1 MTHVDDRPWHADP
14 WDDPALGDDDTTEV
28 GRQRA
33 PRSWRRVVLVAAFL
47 AMASV
52 VAVGLVGLWYTGQVN
67 PAGDPGDPITFTVNA
82 DDTVQT
88 VSERLEDMGL
98 VERAWVF
105 RYYVERH
112 GGLVLI
118 PGYYRLRPFDHMGNL
133 MRSLST
139 PPSQTYTK
147 VTFPEGYTYEKM
159 AARLADKVPR
169 LSTALFGAAATDGSI
184 TSTFLPEGQ
193 LSLEGLLFPDTYQ
206 VSNGES
212 EEQVVQRMVTL
223 FERVAGQ
230 VGLADA
236 KATVGLSPYEVI
248 IVASIIEREAK
259 VPEDRAKI
267 AKVIYN
273 RLYLGMPLQVDATL
287 YYQQDESRPFSEL
300 KELDTPYNTYLH
312 NGLPPTPIASPGRAS
327 LEAALRPAAN
337 PSQGDPICTS
347 LPKDTPCLYLFYV
360 LADSDGRH
368 AFAATLEQHE
378 ENVRIAREKGLL

>member
-14 WDDPALGDDDTTEV
+14 WDDPSLGDDVTTEV
-28 GRQRA
+28 ERRDVR
-33 PRSWRRVVLVAAFL
+33 PPWRRVVLVVAL
-47 AMASV
+47 VAMTAV
-52 VAVGLVGLWYTGQVN
+52 VAAGVVGYWYTGQVN
-67 PAGDPGDPITFTVNA
+67 PAGDPGDPITFTVN
-82 DDTVQT
+82 DTDTLQT

-105 RYYVERH
+105 RYYVEHH
-112 GGLVLI
+112 GGLELT
-118 PGYYRLRPFDHMGNL
+118 PGYFRLRPFDHMGNL
-133 MRSLST
+133 MRALRT
-139 PPSQTYTK
+139 PPSETYTK

-169 LSTALFGAAATDGSI
+169 LSTALFGAAATDGSV
-184 TSTFLPEGQ
+184 TSKYLPDGVTN
-193 LSLEGLLFPDTYQ
+193 LEGLLFPDTYQ

-212 EEQVVQRMVTL
+212 EEQVVQRMVAL
-223 FERVAGQ
+223 FERVGGQ
-230 VGLADA
+230 VGLDDEALLGGRSAYD
-236 KATVGLSPYEVI
+236 I
-248 IVASIIEREAK
+248 IIIASIIEREAK

-300 KELDTPYNTYLH
+300 KELDTPYNTYLYT
-312 NGLPPTPIASPGRAS
+312 GLPPTPISNPGRAS
-327 LEAALRPAAN
+327 LEAALNPAAN

-347 LPKDTPCLYLFYV
+347 LPEGTPCLYLYYV
-360 LADSDGRH
+360 IADTDGRH
-368 AFAATLEQHE
+368 AFAATIEQHE